1 MFWYKFL
8 YENEKLGLL
17 VILKLY
23 PATRWGNQFRISNLL
38 LSVLCSH
45 FVNSIKVIRRA
56 ICLSRST
63 ILISY
68 ASFWCSSS
76 NTLFTHTYMQNNLY
90 FHILQLERIDQNLW
104 KMSKSMNRKRMENEW
119 SIFSELKFNFFQVI
133 SQKIKEVLNREF
145 IMRLSLFYV
154 FYTFILL

>member
-1 MFWYKFL
+1 MLKYFNRYTESVLVENSLYNSTYWYLYTIYIYIYMANFL
-8 YENEKLGLL
+8 YENEKLCLL
-17 VILKLY
+17 VILILY
-23 PATRWGNQFRISNLL
+23 PATRWGNQFQISNLL

-90 FHILQLERIDQNLW
+90 FSYFATRKNW
-104 KMSKSMNRKRMENEW
+104 SKSFKNVEVNEP
-119 SIFSELKFNFFQVI
+119 
-133 SQKIKEVLNREF
+133 
-145 IMRLSLFYV
+145 
-154 FYTFILL
+154 